1 MKTTS
6 FTLGLLLVWSPL
18 AAQEATPPSGL
29 AAVEAAR
36 SRACVPALARLA
48 ELNVALEPY
57 ARGAERLR
65 ALDRAIALEDSTVV
79 APFDTSDATER
90 AVREWF
96 LADLAL
102 ARRYVAERDEAIQEE
117 RSAKRRAIRETL
129 QAAMDSLRTGV
140 EGRVESVE
148 EVESSAQQCDGAI
161 LLRPAVLEACG
172 QTVSPVCDAARAAV
186 PGGPYRFVEAAED
199 LWDVE
204 ELRPW
209 SEPGPL
215 RLGPDGAVV
224 GARTAAQAR
233 LGNIRVAVA
242 VAPIIRERSAL
253 PEEEV
258 TAFDANLDSLG
269 IPFEHA
275 RVVMAPSL
283 ELLANVPPPIDGE
296 THLLLHLGD
305 LSGEDDVVWSA
316 PLEDGGIFQTVF
328 PATGAALQRL
338 AAGEPISVTA
348 VRVPEGEDPEATP
361 VYSVALTPVNQAAA
375 VRALLEYMTSGSLSR
390 DLALIVPPAG

>member
-215 RLGPDGAVV
+215 
-224 GARTAAQAR
+224 
-233 LGNIRVAVA
+233 
-242 VAPIIRERSAL
+242 
-253 PEEEV
+253 
-258 TAFDANLDSLG
+258 
-269 IPFEHA
+269 
-275 RVVMAPSL
+275 
-283 ELLANVPPPIDGE
+283 
-296 THLLLHLGD
+296 
-305 LSGEDDVVWSA
+305 
-316 PLEDGGIFQTVF
+316 
-328 PATGAALQRL
+328 
-338 AAGEPISVTA
+338 
-348 VRVPEGEDPEATP
+348 
-361 VYSVALTPVNQAAA
+361 
-375 VRALLEYMTSGSLSR
+375 
-390 DLALIVPPAG
+390 